1 MKGTDVSKTYLS
13 TADFLAGITLEP
25 VDVEVPGLGTV
36 QVRGLTAVEM
46 ATIAERANGNNGEL
60 MVLAARYGLLRPAL
74 TDDDL
79 PALRGAAAM
88 RFLPIMQRIMQ
99 LSGQAAANDAPLAG
113 GGSSPAATEPR
124 T

>member
-1 MKGTDVSKTYLS
+1 MNKTYLT
-13 TADFLAGITLEP
+13 TADFLAGITLDP
-25 VDVEVPGLGTV
+25 VDLDVPGLGTV

-46 ATIAERANGNNGEL
+46 ATIAERANGSNGEL
-60 MVLAARYGLLRPAL
+60 MVQAARYGLLRPAL

-79 PALRGAAAM
+79 PALRAAAAM
-88 RFLPIMQRIMQ
+88 RFLPIMQRIME
-99 LSGQAAANDAPLAG
+99 LSGQVATDNGPLAG